1 MNHELLRYKAYGGI
15 LMKILVVGGGGREH
29 AIIWKLA
36 QNPTIKKIYC
46 APGNGGIADL
56 AECVPINA
64 MDIEGIVNFSK
75 EKQLDLVVVSPDD
88 PLAAGMVD
96 ALQKAGIR
104 AFGPV
109 ADAAVIESSKAF
121 SKELMKKYGIPS
133 AEYEI
138 FVDCDKALEYLKNSK
153 YPIVIK
159 ADGLALGKG
168 VIIAADYKQASEAV
182 LSMMKDKV
190 FGKAGEKIVIEE
202 YLEGPEVS
210 ILTFT
215 DGKTIVPMVS
225 SQDHKRALDNNM
237 GPNTGGMGTFSPSRI
252 YTPEIADY
260 CMKNIFKPTIEAM
273 NKENR
278 TFKGVL
284 YFGLMLTKNG
294 PKVLEYNARFGDPE
308 TQVVLPKLKTDLLDI
323 FNAVIDEKLEDI
335 NIEWNDSAVVCVIAA
350 SGGYPGKYTTGYEIT
365 GLDKLQNK
373 DDIFVFHA
381 GTKKENG
388 KVVTSGG
395 RVLGVTAMA
404 ENIDNAR
411 MKAYSAIKEISFK
424 DMHYRTDIGIK

>member
-225 SQDHKRALDNNM
+225 SQDHKRALDNDM